1 MLATVSPA
9 ASSVEE
15 TLSTLRYAQQARK
28 IVNIAKVNEDVNAK
42 LIRGEAFSRGLKFF
56 CDTSISHINLGP
68 ENMQLK
74 KIKEFSLAYL

>member
-15 TLSTLRYAQQARK
+15 TLSTLRYAKQARK

-42 LIRGEAFSRGLKFF
+42 LIRGEAFSR
-56 CDTSISHINLGP
+56 S
-68 ENMQLK
+68 
-74 KIKEFSLAYL
+74 